1 MFNFLTKLNFY
12 LEKPR
17 LIIVVGNGRFCA
29 GEAIY
34 QVLKKHFKTKKIIE
48 NQTLPFL
55 RNDEI
60 LIFQTKFPSIFS
72 FKKLEFLIK
81 KSSLPVLV
89 VTHLADIPPYLNFF
103 AGLREKSDEII
114 KLAKIMPPAGHL
126 ILNFDDET
134 VREIADYT
142 NLNTLTFGFGKTCD
156 FNASDIKI
164 NSGTNLKL
172 NHKGNVIPVRLQYLF
187 GKEQI
192 YSILSAFCV
201 GKILNLNLIEITEAL
216 KNYKSLPGKMK
227 LIEGIKNSLILDDSE
242 SATVFSM
249 IEALEILAKVN
260 LLPKFDQK
268 RKIAV
273 LGDVIGIG
281 KYTIEAHET
290 IGEKIPKSTD
300 LLFTVGQKAQ
310 FIGQAAMIQG
320 MEKEKIFSFNE
331 KKGLIPSLKKII
343 TQGDLILV
351 DGSKE
356 MEMGEIVE
364 AIKLSATAPP
374 TTR

>member
-1 MFNFLTKLNFY
+1 MDFLTKLNFY

-17 LIIVVGNGRFCA
+17 LIIVVGNGRFCS

-34 QVLKKHFKTKKIIE
+34 QVLKKRFKTKKIIE
-48 NQTLPFL
+48 DQTLPFL
-55 RNDEI
+55 RKDEI

-81 KSSLPVLV
+81 KSSLPILV

-103 AGLREKSDEII
+103 AALKEKSDQIL

-134 VREIADYT
+134 VREMADFT

-164 NSGTNLKL
+164 NCGTNLKL
-172 NHKGNVIPVRLQYLF
+172 NHKGNVIPVRLQKLF

-201 GKILNLNLIEITEAL
+201 GEILNLNLIEITEAL
-216 KNYKSLPGKMK
+216 KNYKSLPGKMR
-227 LIEGIKNSLILDDSE
+227 LTRGIKKSLILDDSE

-249 IEALEILAKVN
+249 IEALEILGKIKVEEMGLN
-260 LLPKFDQK
+260 G

-290 IGEKIPKSTD
+290 IGEKIPKTTD
-300 LLFTVGQKAQ
+300 LLFTVGPRAK
-310 FIGQAAMIQG
+310 FIGQAAEIQG

-331 KKGLIPSLKKII
+331 KKELISVLKEKIKE
-343 TQGDLILV
+343 GDVILV

-364 AIKLSATAPP
+364 AIKV
-374 TTR
+374 